1 MLSEIKTYLKQH
13 QRANLSDLALH
24 FRTSPEAMRG
34 MLAVWVKKGKVT
46 AFAAGQACGDCNT
59 CDTSLAEIYEWNDN
73 SAQSTVDS
81 PALNDIKVVLRL
93 AVSI

>member
-1 MLSEIKTYLKQH
+1 MLSDIKTYLKKN

-46 AFAAGQACGDCNT
+46 AFAAGQACGDCRT
-59 CDTSLAEIYEWNDN
+59 CDTSLAEIYEWNDEK
-73 SAQSTVDS
+73 SRSTITS
-81 PALNDIKVVLRL
+81 PALDKIKVIHRPLD
-93 AVSI
+93 

>member
-1 MLSEIKTYLKQH
+1 MLSEIKVYLKKN

-46 AFAAGQACGDCNT
+46 AFAAGQACGDCHT
-59 CDTSLAEIYEWNDN
+59 CDTSLAEIYEWNDDKASLIPRS
-73 SAQSTVDS
+73 SALDK
-81 PALNDIKVVLRL
+81 IKVLHQTL
-93 AVSI
+93 

>member
-1 MLSEIKTYLKQH
+1 MLSEIKTYLQKN

-46 AFAAGQACGDCNT
+46 AFAAGEACGGCNS
-59 CDTSLAEIYEWNDN
+59 CDTALAEIYEWNNSPPASGIKSAALDN
-73 SAQSTVDS
+73 
-81 PALNDIKVVLRL
+81 IKVLHQPL
-93 AVSI
+93 D